1 MDRYILSEDEVI
13 PKNQIQR
20 AESTKDSTD
29 IYNFILINNLDLLII
44 LAILQN
50 STYKRVHI
58 GYFLD
63 FFDEFFPSKNR
74 GKKILETAYRCCTK
88 AEKRLLVLH
97 LTLKKFIGAGGYPK
111 HGKLL
116 IGATAPN
123 M

>member
-29 IYNFILINNLDLLII
+29 IYNYILINNLDLLLI

-74 GKKILETAYRCCTK
+74 GKKFLET
-88 AEKRLLVLH
+88 VL
-97 LTLKKFIGAGGYPK
+97 YQS
-111 HGKLL
+111 
-116 IGATAPN
+116 
-123 M
+123 

>member
-44 LAILQN
+44 LAILKI

-74 GKKILETAYRCCTK
+74 EKKFLETAYRCCTK